1 MSKKVFIIGNGFDL
15 NLGWETSYSSFVNS
29 DYWPLKGVRPTCEL
43 ARFLSQKVNIDR
55 WYDLENILKEYATL
69 QSSYRAIVLD
79 PRDEAFFEKLK
90 SSLCDY
96 LKQEERKDINKDSLA
111 IKVLEAVIANGY
123 FSSIY
128 SFNYT
133 DLYKVAEKVGIQ
145 SRFDYESVHGVI
157 SRNSIIL
164 GMDDKTNVRDGYS
177 FLRKVFSEHYTPH
190 HIRYDLQECNEV
202 VFFGHSLGDNDYS
215 YFSDFFKAQSQ
226 CSKRNEGKRITIF
239 TKDNHSR
246 IQILEQLRV
255 MNDSQTER
263 LINDN
268 VFRIIM
274 TENPNPVLLR
284 GFFEDLVKNGAEA
297 HYARL
302 REIAAMF

>member
-1 MSKKVFIIGNGFDL
+1 MSKVFIIGNGFDID
-15 NLGWETSYSSFVNS
+15 LGWKTSYSSFVDS
-29 DYWPLKGVRPTCEL
+29 DFWPLKSSSPDCAL
-43 ARFLSQKVNIDR
+43 AEFLSQRINIDR

-69 QSSYRAIVLD
+69 QPSYRAIVLD
-79 PRDEAFFEKLK
+79 PMDEVFFVKLK
-90 SSLCDY
+90 CSLCDY
-96 LKQEERKDINKDSLA
+96 IRQEVRKDINKDSLA
-111 IKVLEAVIANGY
+111 VKVLEAVISNGY

-133 DLYKVAEKVGIQ
+133 DLHSVAEKAGIQ
-145 SRFDYESVHGVI
+145 SRFDYESVHGVVAR
-157 SRNSIIL
+157 SSIIL
-164 GMDDKTNVRDGYS
+164 GIDDKTNIRDGYS
-177 FLRKVFSEHYTPH
+177 YLRKVFSEYYTPH
-190 HIRYDLQECNEV
+190 HIRYDLQECDEV

-226 CSKRNEGKRITIF
+226 CSSRKDGKRITIF
-239 TKDNHSR
+239 TKDYHSR

-274 TENPNPVLLR
+274 TENPDPELLQS
-284 GFFEDLVKNGAEA
+284 FFADLEENSVKT
-297 HYARL
+297 HDARL